1 MTDSEILQWLVD
13 NGAIDMAHLSYAR
26 IVGDK
31 RVDLI
36 RDRIFELNRHNNE
49 EG

>member
-13 NGAIDMAHLSYAR
+13 QGAIDMAHLSYAR
-26 IVGDK
+26 ITGDR

-36 RDRIFELNRHNNE
+36 RDRIYELDKHNTE
-49 EG
+49 EE